1 MQRVKIG
8 FISSLLSVI
17 ILLTAGFTNAAPLS
31 AIAMNEGRTY
41 DQAHDTGY
49 IDWSG
54 SAQYVVVT
62 HRDGS
67 SLPPEEGG
75 ASCNSSCTEW
85 VTRLGNGGV
94 ASGAFD
100 RDVSYFEV
108 MVEFTRDSSVGSAT
122 LRACS
127 AVSAWYLYNSGGSL
141 PGYVSMVLTVPAG
154 CRSWSI
160 SASGGYIDFRSVD
173 VNYSGPPSTPTFTS
187 TPLPTFT
194 PSATRTPTLIPTS
207 TFTPTLTSTP
217 TFTPTNTLTPT
228 PTQTFT
234 PTNTSTPTFTPTFT
248 PTNTPSPTPTPLP
261 PVIVGQVVCD
271 LWGDAGWCRG
281 TETLELTASDPQ
293 GFDVTISGDLNGN
306 PFTCGSSC
314 TLPLPE
320 GKGTASYLVTSTSGR
335 TGSGSSTWQRDG
347 TPPNLNIVLPPL
359 DGRNGWYVSEVD
371 VSANATDVV
380 SGLYSLSGSTD
391 NGTNW
396 VSFPFHLTDGV
407 HPVVAHAQDVAG
419 NEGLES
425 EAIHVDTIPPV
436 SQFTSHSNGEVVKGS
451 VLLTGSLEDITS
463 GTDVGE
469 LSIDGGIT
477 WQAVSMGTGD
487 TWSFTWQSNEVP
499 NGQYTLQMRGID
511 QAGNVGDPASITLV
525 VDNGPPAVSITERW
539 WIWESG
545 LLKVS
550 PNHFPIASVQVTIR
564 DPQNRWPVVVMS
576 FDPEK
581 GTDSISW
588 NRHFADGT
596 LAPSGE
602 YPVVAVACDIH
613 DLCGR
618 DMGIIMIPT
627 MATSTV
633 TITPSPTAT
642 MTQTPYATS
651 TATQKPPTPTP
662 VLVTPSPEKPAQ
674 PVRTLFPLW
683 QLIGLLGLFMVIAS
697 ASVVDPRPAALDRLR
712 ETFKMKSARSEN
724 NSHKN
729 KQD

>member
-17 ILLTAGFTNAAPLS
+17 ILLTAAFTNAAPLS

-41 DQAHDTGY
+41 DQAHNTGY

-75 ASCNSSCTEW
+75 ASCGSSCTEW

-108 MVEFTRDSSVGSAT
+108 MVEFTPDSSVGSAT

-127 AVSAWYLYNSGGSL
+127 AVSTWYLYNNGGSL

-160 SASGGYIDFRSVD
+160 SASGGYVDFRSVD
-173 VNYSGPPSTPTFTS
+173 VNYIGPPSTPTFTS
-187 TPLPTFT
+187 TPLPTY
-194 PSATRTPTLIPTS
+194 
-207 TFTPTLTSTP
+207 
-217 TFTPTNTLTPT
+217 
-228 PTQTFT
+228 
-234 PTNTSTPTFTPTFT
+234 TPTFTPTFT

-281 TETLELTASDPQ
+281 AESLELTASDPQ

-306 PFTCGSSC
+306 PFTCGSAC
-314 TLPLPE
+314 GLPLPE
-320 GKGTASYLVTSTSGR
+320 GRGTASYLVTSTSGR
-335 TGSGSSTWQRDG
+335 TASGSSAWQRDS

-371 VSANATDVV
+371 VSATATDAI

-391 NGTNW
+391 NGTTW
-396 VSFPFHLTDGV
+396 VLFPIHLTDGV

-425 EAIHVDTIPPV
+425 EAVHVDTVPPI
-436 SQFTSHSNGEVVKGS
+436 SQFTSHSNGEVVQGS
-451 VLLTGSLEDITS
+451 VLLTGSLEDMTS
-463 GTDVGE
+463 GTDGGE

-499 NGQYTLQMRGID
+499 NGQYTLQMRGMD

-539 WIWESG
+539 WIWEAG
-545 LLKVS
+545 ELKVS
-550 PNHFPIASVQVTIR
+550 PNHFPIVSVQVTIR
-564 DPQNRWPVVVMS
+564 DPHNRWPAVVLS
-576 FDPEK
+576 FDPDK
-581 GTDSISW
+581 GTDSLSW
-588 NRHFADGT
+588 NRRFADGT

-618 DMGIIMIPT
+618 DTGIIMIPT
-627 MATSTV
+627 MATSTA

-642 MTQTPYATS
+642 MTQTPHATS